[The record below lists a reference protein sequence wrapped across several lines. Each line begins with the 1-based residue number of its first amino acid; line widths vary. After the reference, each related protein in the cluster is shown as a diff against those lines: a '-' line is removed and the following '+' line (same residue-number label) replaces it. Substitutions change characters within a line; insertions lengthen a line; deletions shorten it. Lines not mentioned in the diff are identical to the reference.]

1 MQSAPEIGAN
11 LAGQLRL
18 SALRLLR
25 RMRSE
30 YGPEGLS
37 AVQFSALSSLYRNGS
52 MSPRELAVLEQV
64 QPPTVTRLIASL
76 ERADLV
82 TRRVH
87 ATDRRQLVIELTPSG
102 TKLIAAA
109 SLCSDHWFAAH
120 IAALT
125 EDERAV
131 IAGAIP
137 IINKIVSE

>member
-1 MQSAPEIGAN
+1 MQSAPEVGADI
-11 LAGQLRL
+11 AGQLRL
-18 SALRLLR
+18 AALRLLR
-25 RMRSE
+25 RLRSE

-52 MSPRELAVLEQV
+52 MSPRELATLEQV

-87 ATDRRQLVIELTPSG
+87 PKDRRQLIIELTPSG
-102 TKLIAAA
+102 TKLIASATA
-109 SLCSDHWFAAH
+109 CTDHWFATH
-120 IAALT
+120 LAALT
-125 EDERAV
+125 DDERAV